1 MSAHPMRHRL
11 PALLLLVL
19 MLVVSLVGFG
29 SAGAYSATV
38 GEVNQRNTPTPE
50 PDEIDMEDWQELKGD
65 GVQLMAPP
73 EFEGGSIKDIL
84 EMMEAME
91 GRLGDEMDQIFEIA
105 QANPELYKLFAF
117 DPEPTDAGTT
127 TNLNITGTEL
137 PMDLPMESILEL
149 LPTSFPSTV
158 DILESEVIELGDYEE
173 VGRLTLE
180 LELLNLEQTLT
191 VYVFVL
197 DEVLYAVTFT
207 TSSEDYKDL
216 APVFEAMATTFE
228 VVEERAG
235 S

>member
-19 MLVVSLVGFG
+19 LLVLSLVGFG

-207 TSSEDYKDL
+207 TSSDDYEDL